1 MEKGKAKS
9 LVWVLLK
16 LVLPAASCTCQV
28 IHWEIIESAEPLLS
42 ETDTRVYKSFPPG
55 KCLLFLLECVE
66 FDVQWGY
73 FRPESFCLRHLIYR
87 LPPLPCQPGLFFT
100 LYFGTEL
107 PEVTLWRQQ
116 SVRSLGII
124 QPLEDFAAQ
133 TNICGDHKVD
143 ILSPSSCTPPC
154 STSPI
159 WLALSQ
165 RATHAITMPHARSPW
180 QGQLITAGP
189 PAMIKKRKMRW
200 FDEWI
205 DDVAKLFRTFDVI
218 KFAFASKWGVA
229 SSGVGVGSSL
239 GAWPFGVCGSQ
250 SCVTFKQLASSEL
263 RLLTWD
269 TWPELKISSKT
280 WTERGTLFCLSL
292 I

>member
-1 MEKGKAKS
+1 MNYRMRTMCINRCLHIFQCMSLKFYLVSRLWTKAHLRHKLVVLICSLRAKSGHHKLTEAVGMEKGKAKS

-116 SVRSLGII
+116 SVRSLGIT

-133 TNICGDHKVD
+133 RNICGDHKVD
-143 ILSPSSCTPPC
+143 ILSPSSCSPPC

-165 RATHAITMPHARSPW
+165 RDTRHNDASRTIAVTRTINNGRPARHD
-180 QGQLITAGP
+180 
-189 PAMIKKRKMRW
+189 KKKKKEKDEMVRRVDRW
-200 FDEWI
+200 
-205 DDVAKLFRTFDVI
+205 
-218 KFAFASKWGVA
+218 
-229 SSGVGVGSSL
+229 
-239 GAWPFGVCGSQ
+239 CGETVSYVR
-250 SCVTFKQLASSEL
+250 CH
-263 RLLTWD
+263 
-269 TWPELKISSKT
+269 
-280 WTERGTLFCLSL
+280 
-292 I
+292 